1 MGTRVL
7 VVDDAA
13 VFRHAVSAALKGAPG
28 IEVVGTASNGR
39 VAMGRIASLHPD
51 ILTLDVEMPEMGGI
65 EVLQAIRAGGT
76 EVGTV
81 MLSSFTA
88 RSAQLTVK
96 ALELGA
102 FDFVRKP
109 EGGTPEENIATLRS
123 MLVPMIQAFQRRR
136 DIRSILNKGPRQE
149 SSPPAVAARVVAPVT
164 LRRIMKPIVLIG
176 ISTGGPPALARLL
189 PALPKNLGAP
199 VFIVQHMPAMFT
211 EPLAA
216 SLRSKSTIPVKE
228 AKDGEVAVN
237 GHVYLAPGGRQMKI
251 LRGLQGEI
259 VVKLTDDPPE
269 RNCKPAVDYLFRS
282 AALNFPGQS
291 IAAVL
296 TGMGDDGTLGLRLLK
311 RAGCISIAQD
321 EASCV
326 VFGMPKEAIA
336 AGVVDSV
343 LPLDSIAGAI
353 VRHVR
358 EGAA

>member
-1 MGTRVL
+1 MTRVL

-13 VFRHAVSAALKGAPG
+13 VFRHAVSAALTGAPG

-39 VAMGRIASLHPD
+39 LAMARIASLRPD
-51 ILTLDVEMPEMGGI
+51 MVTLDVEMPEMGGI
-65 EVLQAIRAGGT
+65 EVLQALRTGSVD
-76 EVGTV
+76 VGTV

-88 RSAQLTVK
+88 RSARLTVK

-109 EGGTPEENIATLRS
+109 EGRSPEENIAALRS
-123 MLVPMIQAFQRRR
+123 TLVPMIQAYQRQRE
-136 DIRSILNKGPRQE
+136 IRTILSGGTRAETVVPTVRTNSAL
-149 SSPPAVAARVVAPVT
+149 SSP
-164 LRRIMKPIVLIG
+164 RRTGKPIVLIG

-189 PALPKNLGAP
+189 PSLPKDLAAP

-216 SLRSKSTIPVKE
+216 SLRAKSVVPVKE
-228 AKDGEVAVN
+228 ASDGEVAEN
-237 GHVYLAPGGRQMKI
+237 GHIYLAPGGRQMKI

-259 VVKLTDDPPE
+259 VVRLTGDPPE
-269 RNCKPAVDYLFRS
+269 RNCKPSVDYLFRS

-321 EASCV
+321 EATSV

-336 AGVVDSV
+336 AGVVDTV
-343 LPLDSIAGAI
+343 LPLENIAAAI

-358 EGAA
+358 EAAS

>member
-1 MGTRVL
+1 MATRVL

-13 VFRHAVSAALKGAPG
+13 VFRHAVSAALNGAPG

-39 VAMGRIASLHPD
+39 LAMSRIAALRPD
-51 ILTLDVEMPEMGGI
+51 IVTLDVEMPEMGGI
-65 EVLQAIRAGGT
+65 EVLQALRSGGQ

-81 MLSSFTA
+81 MLSSFTT

-109 EGGTPEENIATLRS
+109 EGGSPEENIASLRS
-123 MLVPMIQAFQRRR
+123 TLVPMIQAFQRRR
-136 DIRSILNKGPRQE
+136 EIRSILNGGGT
-149 SSPPAVAARVVAPVT
+149 SPSPAPVRAPVT
-164 LRRIMKPIVLIG
+164 TSSPRRSGKPIVLIG
-176 ISTGGPPALARLL
+176 ISTGGPPALSKLV
-189 PALPKNLGAP
+189 PALPKDLAAP

-216 SLRSKSTIPVKE
+216 SLRARSALPVKE
-228 AKDGEVAVN
+228 ASDGEVAEK
-237 GHVYLAPGGRQMKI
+237 GRVYIAPGGRQMKI

-259 VVKLTDDPPE
+259 VIRLTDDPPE
-269 RNCKPAVDYLFRS
+269 RNCRPSVDYLFRS
-282 AALNFPGQS
+282 AAMNFPGQS

-321 EASCV
+321 EASSV

-336 AGVVDSV
+336 AGVVDFI
-343 LPLDSIAGAI
+343 LPLDGVAGAI
-353 VRHVR
+353 TRYVR
-358 EGAA
+358 EAAS